1 MADEDG
7 RTGATTA
14 RRTARATSARR
25 KQREPFGRIRKLPS
39 GRYQAAY
46 TGPDLALHRP
56 ASTFDTL
63 MDARGW
69 VQAERRLIDAGTWA
83 PPATRNQRTR
93 PLTVKAYADV
103 WLADRTLKPRTRDLY
118 RRLLDHHVLPG
129 LGQRTL
135 SEITPADVRTWHA
148 GLATTTGPTARAHAY
163 ALLRTIL
170 ASAVLDSV
178 IPSNPC
184 HIRGAGNSKRVHK
197 IEPASLEQLE
207 AIMAALPERHRA
219 MVLLASWCALRF
231 GEITELRRSDVDLK
245 GGRLHIRR
253 GVTWVKGEAIVGPPK
268 SDAGTR
274 DVAIPPHLIPMLRD
288 HLAEFAER
296 GKEGLLF
303 PAPIAGG
310 HLGHGTFFKTW
321 DKARKAAGRPDLR
334 FHDLRH
340 TGAVLA
346 AQTGATLAELM
357 SRLGHSTPS
366 MAIRYQ
372 HAAADRDAEIARR
385 LSAIAAKKA

>member
-1 MADEDG
+1 M
-7 RTGATTA
+7 
-14 RRTARATSARR
+14 RRSARATSTRR

-46 TGPDLALHRP
+46 NGPDLALHRP

-69 VQAERRLIDAGTWA
+69 VQAERRLIDAGTWT
-83 PPATRNQRTR
+83 PPATRNERTR
-93 PLTVKAYADV
+93 PLTVAEYAGP

-118 RRLLDHHVLPG
+118 RRLLAHHVLPD
-129 LGQRTL
+129 LGERAL
-135 SEITPADVRTWHA
+135 VDLTPTDVRSWHA
-148 GLATTTGPTARAHAY
+148 ALATTTGPTARAHAY

-170 ASAVLDSV
+170 GSAVLDGA

-207 AIMAALPERHRA
+207 AITTALPERHRA

-231 GEITELRRSDVDLK
+231 GEITELRRSDIDLK
-245 GGRLHIRR
+245 GGRLHVRR
-253 GVTWVKGEAIVGPPK
+253 GVTWVEGQAVVGPPK

-274 DVAIPPHLIPMLRD
+274 DVAIPPHLVPMLRD
-288 HLAEFAER
+288 HLAEFAEV
-296 GKEGLLF
+296 GKDGLLF

-321 DKARKAAGRPDLR
+321 DKARKGAGRPELR

-346 AQTGATLAELM
+346 ASTGATLAALM

-372 HAAADRDAEIARR
+372 YAATARDTEIARR
-385 LSAIAAKKA
+385 LSELANSSAHADLL